1 MRNDV
6 LNGSSGTSMT
16 ALVGGIVTDI
26 EQLIV
31 QQTRL
36 IRLEIRDDL
45 RKARTGALFL
55 GAGLG
60 VTLIGGLLFCLMM
73 PYLLTWAT
81 GLPEWASFGIMG
93 ALFLLVGG
101 GAVYAALKKFQ
112 SAMSLPESTA
122 ALKENVTCL
131 LRQK

>member
-16 ALVGGIVTDI
+16 ALVGGIVSDV
-26 EQLIV
+26 EQLFV

-36 IRLEIRDDL
+36 LRLEIREDI

-60 VTLIGGLLFCLMM
+60 VVLIGGLLFCLMM

-81 GLPEWASFGIMG
+81 GLPLWASFGIMG
-93 ALFLLVGG
+93 VVFLFVGG
-101 GAVYAALKKFQ
+101 GGVYAALKKFQ

>member
-6 LNGSSGTSMT
+6 LNGSSGASMT

-26 EQLIV
+26 EQLLA

-36 IRLEIRDDL
+36 IRLEIREDL
-45 RKARTGALFL
+45 HKARTGALFL

-60 VTLIGGLLFCLMM
+60 VVLIGGLLFCLMM
-73 PYLLTWAT
+73 PYLLNWAT
-81 GLPEWASFGIMG
+81 GLPLWACFGIMG
-93 ALFLLVGG
+93 AVFLLIGG
-101 GAVYAALKKFQ
+101 GAMYAALKKFQ
-112 SAMSLPESTA
+112 SAMSLSESAST
-122 ALKENVTCL
+122 LKENVTCL

>member
-16 ALVGGIVTDI
+16 ALVGGIVSDV
-26 EQLIV
+26 EQLFV

-36 IRLEIRDDL
+36 LRLEIREDI

-60 VTLIGGLLFCLMM
+60 VVLIGGLLFCLMM

-81 GLPEWASFGIMG
+81 GLPLWASFGIMG
-93 ALFLLVGG
+93 VVFLFVGG